1 MGKIYANLKDL
12 IKSKKEWKN
21 LEKNKH
27 FDLEDLMI
35 RGSTWDAVW
44 VRVVG
49 NDQEAMEYL
58 YDIMNLEKRF
68 IRYMVESPISK
79 RVRVFKNGKVIP
91 EDEGYLEIDAT
102 KDVIS
107 INEYNKLGEQVGS
120 VMMNWKS
127 YEVMKKYLE
136 DLKTKIG
143 LNDNE

>member
-21 LEKNKH
+21 LEENKH
-27 FDLEDLMI
+27 FDLEDLVI
-35 RGSTWDAVW
+35 RGSTWDSIW

-49 NDQEAMEYL
+49 NGHEAMEYL
-58 YDIMNLEKRF
+58 YKIMDSEKRF
-68 IRYMVESPISK
+68 IRFIVETPISK
-79 RVRVFKNGKVIP
+79 RTRIYKDGRVIL

-107 INEYNKLGEQVGS
+107 IDEYNKLGEQVGN

-127 YEVMKKYLE
+127 YEVMKEYLE
-136 DLKTKIG
+136 NLKKKTC
-143 LNDNE
+143 D

>member
-12 IKSKKEWKN
+12 MKSKKECKS
-21 LEKNKH
+21 LEENKH
-27 FDLEDLMI
+27 FDLEDLVI

-68 IRYMVESPISK
+68 IRYMVETPISK
-79 RVRVFKNGKVIP
+79 RVRVFKDGKIIP
-91 EDEGYLEIDAT
+91 EDGGYLEIDAT

-107 INEYNKLGEQVGS
+107 INEHNKLGERVGS

-127 YEVMKKYLE
+127 YEIMKEYLE
-136 DLKTKIG
+136 NLKKKIC
-143 LNDNE
+143 D

>member
-1 MGKIYANLKDL
+1 MSKIYANLKDL
-12 IKSKKEWKN
+12 MKSKKECKS
-21 LEKNKH
+21 LEENKH
-27 FDLEDLMI
+27 FDLEDLVI

-68 IRYMVESPISK
+68 IRYMVETPISK
-79 RVRVFKNGKVIP
+79 RVRVFKDGKIIP
-91 EDEGYLEIDAT
+91 EDGGYLEIDAT

-107 INEYNKLGEQVGS
+107 INEHNKLGERVGS

-127 YEVMKKYLE
+127 YEIMKEYLE
-136 DLKTKIG
+136 NLKKKIC
-143 LNDNE
+143 D

>member
-12 IKSKKEWKN
+12 IKSKKECKN
-21 LEKNKH
+21 LEENKH
-27 FDLEDLMI
+27 FDLEDLVI

-58 YDIMNLEKRF
+58 YDIMNLEKRL
-68 IRYMVESPISK
+68 IRYMVETPISK
-79 RVRVFKNGKVIP
+79 RVRVFKDGKVIP
-91 EDEGYLEIDAT
+91 EDGGCLEIDAT
-102 KDVIS
+102 KDIIS
-107 INEYNKLGEQVGS
+107 IDEHNKLGERVGN